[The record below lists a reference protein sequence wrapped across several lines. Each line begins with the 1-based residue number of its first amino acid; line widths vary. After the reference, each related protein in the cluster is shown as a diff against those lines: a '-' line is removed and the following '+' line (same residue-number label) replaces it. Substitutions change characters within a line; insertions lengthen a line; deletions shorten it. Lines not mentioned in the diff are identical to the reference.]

1 MKNDAAARAAGLR
14 VLATVR
20 DAVRSLD
27 RVARVVAPPSAWPRF
42 PGGSRWRWSFSC
54 GRSEGFGF
62 GGEVRVPVAA
72 VR

>member
-27 RVARVVAPPSAWPRF
+27 RVAQVVAPPSAWPRF
-42 PGGSRWRWSFSC
+42 PGGS
-54 GRSEGFGF
+54 
-62 GGEVRVPVAA
+62 GGGGGGLSAAGGVRVSALA
-72 VR
+72 ERSGCR